1 MRGLL
6 SPLIKLVIFLVVTS
20 FATYV
25 LAVTIAN
32 TGFGSTYSYRAYFT
46 DASGLTSGDDIRIAG
61 VRVGT
66 VSDIKV
72 VKLTDPNQCV
82 SPDVTPSTQTV
93 SSGKPEVCFVAQVS
107 FTVQKSRSLP
117 TSVIAQL
124 RYRNLVG
131 QRYIDIEQG
140 PGDPNATLRPG
151 SLIPLQQTHPAVDLT
166 TLFAGFGP
174 LLQGLD
180 ADQIN
185 QLSGELISTLQGEG
199 GSLDSLLATLG
210 DLTNSIADK
219 DQVIGQVVDNLAS
232 VLTAVGTRDAEL
244 SNLIVQL
251 QGFVSGLSGDRVTI
265 GNAIGSIN
273 NLATSTAGLL
283 TQVRAP
289 LAKDITDLTGLVGNL
304 NQGSGQIQYILDNLA
319 PTLGALIRTASYGS
333 WFNFYLCS
341 VSGTITLPGGVQTL
355 HIPLKQSP
363 QPRCN

>member
-72 VKLTDPNQCV
+72 VKLTDQNQCK
-82 SPDVTPSTQTV
+82 SPDAPLNAQD
-93 SSGKPEVCFVAQVS
+93 KPVCFVAQVS

-117 TSVIAQL
+117 ASVIAQL

-140 PGDPNATLRPG
+140 PGDPNSILKPG
-151 SLIPLQQTHPAVDLT
+151 SLIPLLQTHPAVDLT

-180 ADQIN
+180 SDQIN

-251 QGFVSGLSGDRVTI
+251 QGFVSGLSADRTTI

-319 PTLGALIRTASYGS
+319 PTLGELVRTASYGS

-341 VSGTITLPGGVQTL
+341 VSGTITLPGGTKTL
-355 HIPLKQSP
+355 HIPFQQSP